1 VRLDGRADLS
11 VVHVLASAEERLAK
25 SAVPYAAGKQL
36 RHQSL
41 VRYAVERSGSSGVSD
56 GTQRLAELIRLVH
69 GQVRLLLVTTA
80 LGTNRHAISFFYF
93 I

>member
-1 VRLDGRADLS
+1 VRLNRRPDLS
-11 VVHVLASAEERLAK
+11 VVHVLASAEERPAI
-25 SAVPYAAGKQL
+25 SAVPHAAGQEL
-36 RHQSL
+36 GHQSL
-41 VRYAVERSGSSGVSD
+41 VRYAVEGSGSSGVGN
-56 GTQRLAELIRLVH
+56 GTQRLPELVRLVQ